1 MRFKNFYKFTPYLS
15 LNEMNELY
23 QLYETIQSSNTPIVI
38 KTRCYNRY
46 SQIIETLKIR
56 IKHNEKIFVQNPS
69 NNIVPIWY
77 NKGK

>member
-1 MRFKNFYKFTPYLS
+1 MRFKNFYKFKPYLS

-23 QLYETIQSSNTPIVI
+23 QLYETIQSSNTPISI
-38 KTRCYNRY
+38 KTRCYNHY

-56 IKHNEKIFVQNPS
+56 IKHNEKNFVQNPS